1 MSASVRAFAPA
12 TVANVSCGFDVFGF
26 ALESPGDTVT
36 ARLRD
41 EPGVGLVRVSGDGGA
56 LPRDA
61 RNTAVVAAARLL
73 RDLGS
78 DRGVELELTKGM
90 PLASGLGSS
99 AASSVAAVVAV
110 DALLGAGLS
119 PAALLRAAVE
129 GERAAAGFA
138 HADNAAPCLVGGFV
152 LVRGSGADAVFT
164 SIPVPDGLDCAML
177 HPHVLVETRGAR
189 AVLPERIP
197 LTDAVVQWGNTAAL
211 VAGLFRGDFGLLAG
225 AVKDVVAEPVRAAAV
240 PGFAEVCAAAKD
252 AGAFAC
258 GLSGSGPSIF
268 AWCRGREAAERASAA
283 MKREYGRGGRG
294 EADAWVSR
302 VGAPG
307 ARVLD

>member
-1 MSASVRAFAPA
+1 MSGSVRAFAPA
-12 TVANVSCGFDVFGF
+12 TVANVSCGFDVFGY

-36 ARLRD
+36 ARLRN
-41 EPGVGLVRVSGDGGA
+41 EPGVGLAKVTGDGGA

-61 RNTAVVAAARLL
+61 RNTAAVAAARLL
-73 RDLGS
+73 REIGA
-78 DRGVELELTKGM
+78 DRGVELELAKGM

-110 DALLGAGLS
+110 DALLGTRLS
-119 PAALLRAAVE
+119 PPQLLRAAVE
-129 GERAAAGFA
+129 GERAAAGFP
-138 HADNAAPCLVGGFV
+138 HADNAAPCLAGGFV
-152 LVRGSGADAVFT
+152 LVRGSGAEASFE
-164 SIPVPDGLDCAML
+164 SIPVPDGLECAML

-189 AVLPERIP
+189 AVLPEQIP
-197 LTDAVVQWGNTAAL
+197 LSDAVVQWGNVAAL
-211 VAGLFRGDFGLLAG
+211 VTGLFKGDFDLLAG
-225 AVKDVVAEPVRAAAV
+225 AVKDVVVEPVRAKLV
-240 PGFAEVCAAAKD
+240 PGFAEVRAAALD

-268 AWCRGREAAERASAA
+268 AWCRGREAAERAAAA
-283 MKREYGRGGRG
+283 MRREYARGGRG
-294 EADAWVSR
+294 GADAWASR